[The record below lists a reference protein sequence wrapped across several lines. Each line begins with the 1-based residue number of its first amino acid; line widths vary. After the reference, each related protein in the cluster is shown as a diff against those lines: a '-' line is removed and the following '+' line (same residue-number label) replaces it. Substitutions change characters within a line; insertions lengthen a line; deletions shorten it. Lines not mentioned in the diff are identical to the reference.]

1 MRKARFRI
9 ALGATLVGLVALTVL
24 LTSISFA
31 SAGDEH
37 SLTAVAARATARFH
51 DLDQAQ
57 QAGWNTLVKDKFGVV
72 CIDNQPVG
80 GMGVHWANGQLLGDA
95 VLDPSRPE
103 ALVYAPDAS
112 GQPRLAA
119 LEYIVFDSAWKA
131 AGHTDPPVLFGQQ
144 FFFSPDGNRFGIP
157 AFWALHVWIWHPN
170 PAGTFQPWNP
180 SVHCS

>member
-37 SLTAVAARATARFH
+37 SLTAVAAQATARFH

-103 ALVYAPDAS
+103 ALVYAPNAS

-131 AGHTDPPVLFGQQ
+131 AGHTDPPELFGQQ